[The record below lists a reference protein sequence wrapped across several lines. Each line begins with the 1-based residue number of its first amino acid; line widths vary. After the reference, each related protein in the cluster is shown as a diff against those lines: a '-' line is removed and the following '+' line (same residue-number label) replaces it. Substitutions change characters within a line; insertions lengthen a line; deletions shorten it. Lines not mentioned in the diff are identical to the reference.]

1 MRMGRL
7 AALCRMC
14 MFASVQP
21 LPNIREPTLQSGTEI
36 DRLGRETG
44 PTYRTWIKNGDDGMP
59 FATTN
64 NWLAPVS
71 AFAGTSK
78 FVETFLLPVAIAIVL
93 GL

>member
-1 MRMGRL
+1 
-7 AALCRMC
+7 
-14 MFASVQP
+14 MFAPVGTLCAS
-21 LPNIREPTLQSGTEI
+21 EKPTLQSGTEI
-36 DRLGRETG
+36 GRFGRRAG
-44 PTYRTWIKNGDDGMP
+44 PPKRTWIKNGDDGMP

-64 NWLAPVS
+64 NRLAPVS